1 MVDLAV
7 EGGGI
12 SGDAYGGEGRW
23 GDTGLGLANEVK
35 SGVVSLSMLKHCFAL
50 QSS

>member
-12 SGDAYGGEGRW
+12 SGDAYGGKGRW
-23 GDTGLGLANEVK
+23 GEGLGLANEVK
-35 SGVVSLSMLKHCFAL
+35 SGAVSLSLLKHCFAL